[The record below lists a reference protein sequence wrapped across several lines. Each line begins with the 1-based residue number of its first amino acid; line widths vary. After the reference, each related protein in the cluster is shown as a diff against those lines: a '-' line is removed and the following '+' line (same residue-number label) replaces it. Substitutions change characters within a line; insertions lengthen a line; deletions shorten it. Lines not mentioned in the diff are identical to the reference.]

1 MMKHTRE
8 GSRLIV
14 SRIALG
20 ALVEEPANRA
30 LERYIEAEMLGYE
43 SLWLTETRFTRDAI
57 TTAAS
62 AGAVTNRLEIATGA
76 INVYT
81 RGPVLIASTFA
92 TLDEITH
99 GRAILGIG
107 AGSPSILT
115 RQGILLERPLL
126 RLRETIEIVRR
137 LWQGERVTYE
147 GETVTVRDVQLD
159 FTPPRPHIPIYL
171 AVTGPRALELAG
183 EIADGVLLNS
193 FVSPDYVRYAMRC
206 MERGAAHVG
215 RSIRDIDVAGCVA
228 LALNDDSQRA
238 RDAIRPNL
246 ATYLGCFP
254 HIARQSGFGETE
266 IDAIQRAFKLGGAE
280 RAASFVTDAMVDTLA
295 VAGSVETCRRRIDTY
310 RDAGL
315 QLPVL
320 DLVAANVS
328 ETLQAISPA

>member
-1 MMKHTRE
+1 M
-8 GSRLIV
+8 

>member
-1 MMKHTRE
+1 M
-8 GSRLIV
+8 SRV
-14 SRIALG
+14 ALG
-20 ALVEEPANRA
+20 ALVEEPANCA
-30 LERYIEAEMLGYE
+30 LEWYIEAETLGYE

-57 TTAAS
+57 ATAAS
-62 AGAVTNRLEIATGA
+62 AGAVTSRLGIATGA

-107 AGSPSILT
+107 TGSPSILT

-137 LWQGERVTYE
+137 LWQGERVTFE

-159 FTPPRPHIPIYL
+159 FTPPRSHIPIYL

-193 FVSPDYVRYAMRC
+193 FVSPDYVRYAVQC
-206 MERGAAHVG
+206 IERGAARG
-215 RSIRDIDVAGCVA
+215 PRSIRDIDVAGCVA
-228 LALNDDSQRA
+228 IALNDSRPA
-238 RDAIRPNL
+238 RDAIRPSL
-246 ATYLGCFP
+246 ATYLACFP
-254 HIARQSGFGETE
+254 HIARQSGFDETA
-266 IDAIQRAFKLGGAE
+266 IDAIRHAFNLGGAE
-280 RAASFVTDAMVDTLA
+280 QAASVVTDSMVDTLA
-295 VAGSVETCRRRIDTY
+295 VAGSVETCRCRIDVY
-310 RDAGL
+310 REAGL

-328 ETLQAISPA
+328 ETLEAMSSA

>member
-1 MMKHTRE
+1 M
-8 GSRLIV
+8 
-14 SRIALG
+14 
-20 ALVEEPANRA
+20 EEPANRA
-30 LERYIEAEMLGYE
+30 LERYIEAETLGYE

-62 AGAVTNRLEIATGA
+62 AGAVTSRLGIATGA

-92 TLDEITH
+92 TLDEITQ

-107 AGSPSILT
+107 TGSPSMLT

-137 LWQGERVTYE
+137 LWQGERVTFE

-159 FTPPRPHIPIYL
+159 FTPPRPRIPIYL
-171 AVTGPRALELAG
+171 AVTGPCALELAG
-183 EIADGVLLNS
+183 EVADGVLLNS

-206 MERGAAHVG
+206 IERGAARG
-215 RSIRDIDVAGCVA
+215 SRSIRDIDIAGCVA
-228 LALNDDSQRA
+228 IALNDDSPRA
-238 RDAIRPNL
+238 RDTIRPSL

-254 HIARQSGFGETE
+254 HIARQSGFRETE
-266 IDAIQRAFKLGGAE
+266 IDAIHHAFTLGGAE
-280 RAASFVTDAMVDTLA
+280 RAAPFVTDAMVDTLA
-295 VAGSVETCRRRIDTY
+295 VTGSVETCRRRIDTY

-328 ETLQAISPA
+328 ETLQMMKLA